1 MDLSR
6 NELTICWILNL
17 VCALIGASVQL
28 DTLREKNGVG

>member
-6 NELTICWILNL
+6 NELTINL